1 MPPGDE
7 DSMTSH
13 GYYHLQGKLD
23 IALKLIEENENS
35 FWINGFI
42 SIKQTNQQKEKK
54 EREREERE
62 KIAVHL

>member
-35 FWINGFI
+35 F
-42 SIKQTNQQKEKK
+42 
-54 EREREERE
+54 
-62 KIAVHL
+62 